1 MGIDSLLQQNMQNA
15 GLAGSD
21 QLARNAMFP
30 QSQMDKTQ
38 YAVSS
43 QLPTGAEALR
53 ADYDT
58 PTDSYTGVT
67 SQSFAQG
74 GIAAMRYDDGGDVSQ
89 TQEPAPTDYITGNQ
103 DLWNVNVTQEEAQAL
118 NALKASDPKQYN
130 AELMNRLSD
139 QLNTNYR
146 TNENYDNV
154 WKQFQGLQSSDPQE
168 WYKKQLGFL
177 GGQQGWQIGQ
187 NTGERGNAL
196 NPQIQ
201 DTVAQA
207 QAAGL
212 SPDEI
217 QQILSGSSQ
226 NARNTNVRRIAN
238 EAASGGPGVFSG
250 LGEAAPMFA
259 AVAAMALAPELAPL
273 LAPELGAF
281 GGALASGALT
291 GGALGGI
298 NAASTGKDVG
308 RGALMGGVTGAAGAG
323 LGGALNGLDPSL
335 AQGVQGLKVANSVYN
350 FAQNPSNIG
359 AGINAA
365 KGAYQLG
372 NTMMAAKGGLMA
384 SGGIANLGAY
394 SDGGQLLKGP
404 GDGMSDN
411 IPAKIG
417 SHQPARLADGEFV
430 IPADVVSHLGNGS
443 TDAGA
448 KQLYKMMDNI
458 RRARTGNPKQGKQI
472 NPAKFTPKG

>member
-43 QLPTGAEALR
+43 QLPTGAETLR
-53 ADYDT
+53 SDYDT
-58 PTDSYTGVT
+58 PTDAYTGLT
-67 SQSFAQG
+67 TPSFAQG
-74 GIAAMRYDDGGDVSQ
+74 GIAALRYDDGGGISAEEMLNQ
-89 TQEPAPTDYITGNQ
+89 NNQANAEPAPPPTM
-103 DLWNVNVTQEEAQAL
+103 
-118 NALKASDPKQYN
+118 
-130 AELMNRLSD
+130 AELAD
-139 QLNTNYR
+139 QLNTAYR
-146 TNENYDNV
+146 TNSNYDQL
-154 WKQFQGLQSSDPQE
+154 WKDFEATKQQDPAE
-168 WYKKQLGFL
+168 WYRHQLGFL

-187 NTGERGNAL
+187 NTGERNAAFQ
-196 NPQIQ
+196 PQVN
-201 DTVAQA
+201 DTMAQA

-217 QQILSGSSQ
+217 QQILGGSSQ
-226 NARNTNVRRIAN
+226 NARNTNVQRIAN
-238 EAASGGPGVFSG
+238 QKAEGGDGVFSG
-250 LGEAAPMFA
+250 LGQAAPMFA

-298 NAASTGKDVG
+298 GAASTGKDIG

-323 LGGALNGLDPSL
+323 LGGALSGIDPSL
-335 AQGVQGLKVANSVYN
+335 GQGLQGLKAANSVYN
-350 FAQNPSNIG
+350 VVQGGGQNIG
-359 AGINAA
+359 ADINAA
-365 KGAYQLG
+365 KGIYNLS
-372 NTMMAAKGGLMA
+372 NTMTAAQGGLM
-384 SGGIANLGAY
+384 SGGGIANLGSY

-448 KQLYKMMDNI
+448 KQLYKMMDRI
-458 RRARTGNPKQGKQI
+458 RHARTGNKKQGKQI
-472 NPAKFTPKG
+472 NASKFLPQG

>member
-1 MGIDSLLQQNMQNA
+1 MGINSLLQQDVQSD

-21 QLARNAMFP
+21 RLARNAMFP

-38 YAVSS
+38 YSVSS
-43 QLPTGAEALR
+43 QLPTGAQTID
-53 ADYDT
+53 ADYDA
-58 PTDSYTGVT
+58 PTNAYTGLPDKP
-67 SQSFAQG
+67 FAQG
-74 GIAAMRYDDGGDVSQ
+74 GIASIPRYDDGGDV
-89 TQEPAPTDYITGNQ
+89 A
-103 DLWNVNVTQEEAQAL
+103 
-118 NALKASDPKQYN
+118 ASDNAPAEQTAPPTM
-130 AELMNRLSD
+130 AELAD
-139 QLNTNYR
+139 QLNTAYR
-146 TNENYDNV
+146 TNSNYDQL
-154 WKQFQGLQSSDPQE
+154 WKDFEATKQQDPAE
-168 WYKKQLGFL
+168 WYRKQLGFL

-217 QQILSGSSQ
+217 NQILAGSNQSANYANQ
-226 NARNTNVRRIAN
+226 QRIAN
-238 EAASGGPGVFSG
+238 DAANGGGMFAGASGMIMP
-250 LGEAAPMFA
+250 AAA
-259 AVAAMALAPELAPL
+259 IAAMALAPELAPL
-273 LAPELGAF
+273 LAPELGAL
-281 GGALASGALT
+281 GGTIASGALT
-291 GGALGGI
+291 GGALGGLG
-298 NAASTGKDVG
+298 AGVSGKDIG
-308 RGALMGGVTGAAGAG
+308 KGALMGGVTGAAGAG
-323 LGGALNGLDPSL
+323 IGGALSGIDPSL
-335 AQGVQGLKVANSVYN
+335 GQGLQGLKAANSAYN
-350 FAQNPSNIG
+350 FVQNPTNIN

-365 KGAYQLG
+365 KGISNLSDTV
-372 NTMMAAKGGLMA
+372 NAAHGGLMA
-384 SGGIANLGAY
+384 GGGIANLGSY

-448 KQLYKMMDNI
+448 KQLYKMMDRI
-458 RRARTGNPKQGKQI
+458 RHARTGNKKQGKQI
-472 NPAKFTPKG
+472 NPSKFLPQG